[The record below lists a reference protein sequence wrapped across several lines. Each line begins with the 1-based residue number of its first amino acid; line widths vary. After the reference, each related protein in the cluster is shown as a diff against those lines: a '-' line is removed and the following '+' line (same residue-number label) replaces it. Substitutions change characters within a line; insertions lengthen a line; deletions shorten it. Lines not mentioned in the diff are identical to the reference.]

1 MGWRS
6 WCSRRAARR
15 RPQARTRRGRTPSHE
30 LGRVAHGDQP
40 PGEILGWHVAEVL
53 RVERLGFVV
62 LGLGHG
68 VSALE
73 LNEPDAKLQ
82 GLKEFHLIP

>member
-1 MGWRS
+1 MGARGAQIGEDPKHTHEEEEH
-6 WCSRRAARR
+6 RR
-15 RPQARTRRGRTPSHE
+15 HE

-40 PGEILGWHVAEVL
+40 LGDIIGWHVAEVL

-68 VSALE
+68 VWALE
-73 LNEPDAKLQ
+73 LDEPDEKLQ
-82 GLKEFHLIP
+82 GLEEFHLVL